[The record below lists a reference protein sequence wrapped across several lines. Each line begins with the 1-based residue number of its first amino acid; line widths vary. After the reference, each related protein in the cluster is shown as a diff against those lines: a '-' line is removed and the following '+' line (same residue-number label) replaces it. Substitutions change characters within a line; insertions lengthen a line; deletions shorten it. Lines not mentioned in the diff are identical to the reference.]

1 MGVINQAK
9 VEAVVDSLE
18 VWETSPPN
26 GTSITPLEILLG
38 TEKFAGNLRKRITEG
53 SAIDYK
59 VAAIA
64 LILASEYVESINNLA
79 TQNSGSTSA
88 LTWRLRWAV
97 EAITLIK
104 SKTPEEI
111 EEFLKSKYPSGV

>member
-1 MGVINQAK
+1 MSAINQAK

-38 TEKFAGNLRKRITEG
+38 TEKFAVNLRKRLTEG

-64 LILASEYVESINNLA
+64 LVLASEYVESINKLA
-79 TQNSGSTSA
+79 GADSGSTIA
-88 LTWRLRWAV
+88 LTWRLMWAV

-104 SKTPEEI
+104 NKTREEL
-111 EEFLKSKYPSGV
+111 EEFLQSKYPSGV